1 MQEILS
7 NGIRVQYTDEHFRL
21 STDSVVLADFA
32 EFRPFDAVCDLGCG
46 CGGLTFLLAAKYPN
60 LRLTGVELQASAAEI
75 AKQNAIDN
83 ALTERVQILHGDLRE
98 HRTLFAPCSFDGVI
112 ANPPYY
118 PPKSGAISKTD
129 ALADARSERTCTLED
144 LCRAAAWLLKTG
156 GRFYLVH
163 KPERLT
169 DLMVCLREAGLEPKR
184 LRFVRHCPSSIPSFV
199 LLACRRGGKP
209 GLTLENDL
217 VLFDEDGGESAE
229 HRRIYHQEG

>member
-7 NGIRVQYTDEHFRL
+7 NGIKVQYPDEHFRL

-32 EFRPFDAVCDLGCG
+32 DFRPTDTVCDLGCG
-46 CGGLTFLLAAKYPN
+46 CGGLTFLLAAKYPR
-60 LRLTGVELQASAAEI
+60 LHLTGIELQASAAET
-75 AKQNAIDN
+75 AKQNAADN
-83 ALTERVQILHGDLRE
+83 ALTERVQILCGDLRE
-98 HRTLFAPCSFDGVI
+98 HRSMFSPCSFDGVI

-118 PPKSGAISKTD
+118 PPKSGEAAKSD
-129 ALADARSERTCTLED
+129 ALAGARSERTCTLDD

-169 DLMVCLREAGLEPKR
+169 DLMVCLRAHGLEPKH
-184 LRFVRHCPSSIPSFV
+184 LRFVRHRPDSTPSLV
-199 LLACRRGGKP
+199 LLSCRRGGKA

-217 VLFDEDGGESAE
+217 ILFETDGSESAE
-229 HRRIYHQEG
+229 YRRIYHQEG